1 MALNS
6 GIQTYQILTNYDEVC
21 IPSLFSILLAVHII
35 DDFEICMYQLSPS
48 FFLSKLIGNLNS
60 FLRNNYK
67 IGSWTFKLP
76 FVATY
81 NADHP
86 VFPSLNPFPFGF
98 RKRSSSKKGVI
109 QKLCW
114 QIDGLFYLLPFLTFT
129 YFTQNCYYGNGWLF
143 AFCNKTTSSTKRT
156 SQQLTNCFLKA
167 KCKIALG
174 LSNTS
179 LTRTN
184 SVQGRHMG

>member
-21 IPSLFSILLAVHII
+21 IPSLFSIFLAVHII
-35 DDFEICMYQLSPS
+35 DDFEICINCLQV
-48 FFLSKLIGNLNS
+48 FLSKLISNLNL

-67 IGSWTFKLP
+67 IGSWSFKLP

-114 QIDGLFYLLPFLTFT
+114 QIDGLFYLLPIHTIISGKVLQRKLRTQYC
-129 YFTQNCYYGNGWLF
+129 YFIG
-143 AFCNKTTSSTKRT
+143 
-156 SQQLTNCFLKA
+156 
-167 KCKIALG
+167 IA
-174 LSNTS
+174 
-179 LTRTN
+179 
-184 SVQGRHMG
+184 

>member
-1 MALNS
+1 MFIHS
-6 GIQTYQILTNYDEVC
+6 TYY
-21 IPSLFSILLAVHII
+21 II
-35 DDFEICMYQLSPS
+35 DDFEICINCLQV
-48 FFLSKLIGNLNS
+48 FLSKLIGNLNL

-114 QIDGLFYLLPFLTFT
+114 QIDGLFYLLPFLPFIYFIQKLIFSTMHT
-129 YFTQNCYYGNGWLF
+129 YHMLVCWKATSKEAKNSILQFYRNCL
-143 AFCNKTTSSTKRT
+143 
-156 SQQLTNCFLKA
+156 
-167 KCKIALG
+167 I
-174 LSNTS
+174 
-179 LTRTN
+179 
-184 SVQGRHMG
+184 